1 MFTASVLAFPL
12 KIKVLLLNKKIGI
25 IGDVH
30 AEHERLALALNWLE
44 SQGVD
49 TIICTGDVADGQG
62 DIDATCDLL
71 ARNNVLTVAG
81 NHDRW
86 LLTDKARHV
95 EHAHMRSAVRD
106 SSLNFLQN
114 LPKTLTVKTHHGDL
128 LLCHGVIDDDLA
140 KVWPGT
146 ATTEAKRSVPL
157 DELLA
162 RPNAETRFVVNGHMH
177 FRTLIDFE
185 NCQVVNG
192 GTLKGAYPGV
202 TIIDLEVE
210 ELCGFDFN
218 ADIGF
223 LPTQRYSLSN
233 LDARRVW
240 SNTQE
245 FDCKWT
251 PVILHRPRT

>member
-1 MFTASVLAFPL
+1 M
-12 KIKVLLLNKKIGI
+12 LNKKIGI
-25 IGDVH
+25 VGDVH
-30 AEHERLALALNWLE
+30 AEHERLEFALNWLQ

-49 TIICTGDVADGQG
+49 TIVCTGDVADGQG

-71 ARNNVLTVAG
+71 VRNNVLTVAG

-106 SSLNFLQN
+106 ASLDFLQN
-114 LPKTLTVKTHHGDL
+114 LPQTLTVKTHQGDL
-128 LLCHGVIDDDLA
+128 LLCHGVIEDDLA

-157 DELLA
+157 DKLLA
-162 RPNAETRFVVNGHMH
+162 HPSAAPRFVVNGHMH

-192 GTLKGAYPGV
+192 GTLKGSYPGV
-202 TIIDLEVE
+202 TILDLAAE
-210 ELCGFDFN
+210 ELCGFDFSS
-218 ADIGF
+218 DTGF

-233 LDARRVW
+233 VETRRVW

-245 FDCKWT
+245 FDCNWT

>member
-1 MFTASVLAFPL
+1 M
-12 KIKVLLLNKKIGI
+12 NKKIGI

-30 AEHERLALALNWLE
+30 AEHKRLALALSWLE

-49 TIICTGDVADGQG
+49 SIICTGDVADGVG

-71 ARNNVLTVAG
+71 TNNSVLTVAG

-95 EHAHMRSAVRD
+95 EHAHTKSVVSD
-106 SSLNFLQN
+106 SSLNFLHN
-114 LPKTLTVKTHHGDL
+114 LPQTLTLQTDCGDL

-146 ATTEAKRSVPL
+146 ATTEAKRSIPL
-157 DELLA
+157 DKLLGQSSGVP
-162 RPNAETRFVVNGHMH
+162 RIIVNGHMH

-185 NCQVVNG
+185 HCQIVNG
-192 GTLKGAYPGV
+192 GTLKGPYPGV
-202 TIIDLEVE
+202 TIIDLEAD
-210 ELCGFDFN
+210 ELCGFDYS
-218 ADIGF
+218 ADTGF
-223 LPTQRYSLSN
+223 LPTQRYSLS
-233 LDARRVW
+233 DSGARRVW

-245 FDCKWT
+245 FDCDWT